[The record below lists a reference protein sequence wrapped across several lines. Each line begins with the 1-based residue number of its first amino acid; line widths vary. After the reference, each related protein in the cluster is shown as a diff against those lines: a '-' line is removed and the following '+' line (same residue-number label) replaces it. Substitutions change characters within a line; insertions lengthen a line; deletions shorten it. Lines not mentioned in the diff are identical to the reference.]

1 MQNTDIVNDSHPK
14 LTLNLIAIDEVVE
27 LTKFKTLG
35 GVTIFWSVCRSNRED
50 IIRIQKYHIKN
61 ATF

>member
-35 GVTIFWSVCRSNRED
+35 GVTIF
-50 IIRIQKYHIKN
+50 
-61 ATF
+61 